1 MQVVIH
7 ADWCLRGCG
16 GFGVAEP
23 LSCRSVFMPTG
34 TVAAMSVLIHQVT
47 LSAPLFLLVLA
58 GYGLIRVGRWDEAIG
73 DALGR
78 FVFAAALPAML
89 FRLMSGLSTLPP
101 VDARLLIAFFG
112 SCLVVFALGRLVAWK
127 LFALDGVSQSVF
139 ALGGV
144 FSNNVLLGLPIAR
157 LLLGEAALPAVALV
171 LVFNSLILWTLVT
184 VSVEWARHGE
194 LSARGF
200 GATLKSVLTNPVV
213 VAILSGTVFGMSGV
227 ALPAVL
233 DTTLGMVAG
242 MAAPLALIALG
253 MGISRY
259 RVREGL
265 PLASAII
272 VIKLLVQP
280 LVVWAIARAIGLPP
294 LETQVVVLLAS
305 IAVGVNVYL
314 MASQF
319 QVLQGAVA
327 ASIVLSTLAS
337 SITTPLL
344 LALLAL
350 LSP

>member
-1 MQVVIH
+1 M
-7 ADWCLRGCG
+7 ANL
-16 GFGVAEP
+16 
-23 LSCRSVFMPTG
+23 L
-34 TVAAMSVLIHQVT
+34 HQLT

-58 GYGLIRVGRWDEAIG
+58 GYGLIRVGRWDDAIG

-101 VDARLLIAFFG
+101 VDARLLVAFFG

-233 DTTLGMVAG
+233 DTTLGM
-242 MAAPLALIALG
+242 
-253 MGISRY
+253 GISRY

-344 LALLAL
+344 LALL
-350 LSP
+350 SP

>member
-1 MQVVIH
+1 
-7 ADWCLRGCG
+7 
-16 GFGVAEP
+16 
-23 LSCRSVFMPTG
+23 MPTG

>member
-1 MQVVIH
+1 
-7 ADWCLRGCG
+7 
-16 GFGVAEP
+16 
-23 LSCRSVFMPTG
+23 
-34 TVAAMSVLIHQVT
+34 
-47 LSAPLFLLVLA
+47 
-58 GYGLIRVGRWDEAIG
+58 
-73 DALGR
+73 
-78 FVFAAALPAML
+78 
-89 FRLMSGLSTLPP
+89 
-101 VDARLLIAFFG
+101 
-112 SCLVVFALGRLVAWK
+112 
-127 LFALDGVSQSVF
+127 
-139 ALGGV
+139 
-144 FSNNVLLGLPIAR
+144 VLLGLPIAR

-200 GATLKSVLTNPVV
+200 GATVKSVLTNPVV
-213 VAILSGTVFGMSGV
+213 VAILSGTLFGLSGLG
-227 ALPAVL
+227 LPAVV
-233 DTTLGMVAG
+233 DTTLGMVAD

-253 MGISRY
+253 MGIARY

-280 LVVWAIARAIGLPP
+280 LAVWAIARAIGLPP
-294 LETQVVVLLAS
+294 METQVVVLLAS

-337 SITTPLL
+337 AITTPLL
-344 LALLAL
+344 LALL
-350 LSP
+350 S